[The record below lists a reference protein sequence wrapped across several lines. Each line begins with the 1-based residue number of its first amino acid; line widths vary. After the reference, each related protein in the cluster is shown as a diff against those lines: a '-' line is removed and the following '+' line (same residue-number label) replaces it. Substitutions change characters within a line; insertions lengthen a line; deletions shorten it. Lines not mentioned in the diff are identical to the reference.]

1 MDITINM
8 TELVREMRMTPI
20 EQLKAEHEGIKLMLK
35 IMDRVCNRLKSE
47 NELNQDHFTKILEFI
62 KIFIDKCH
70 HGKEEDLLIPAM
82 VKAGISKDADSIT
95 FMVMEHEEGRGYV
108 KNMIQS
114 FDKLK
119 EGNARASE
127 KIIHNEKNYS
137 DLLVKHIDKEESI
150 LYPIAGKVLSLT
162 KQGELLEEFEKLE
175 VDRIGLGK
183 HEEFHKLLHQL
194 KEIYLD

>member
-1 MDITINM
+1 
-8 TELVREMRMTPI
+8 MTPI

-35 IMDRVCNRLKSE
+35 ILDTVSNRLKSTK
-47 NELNQDHFTKILEFI
+47 ELNQEHFTKILEFI

-82 VKAGISKDADSIT
+82 VKAGISRDADAIT
-95 FMVMEHEEGRGYV
+95 FTLMEHEEGRGYV
-108 KNMIQS
+108 KNMGQS

-119 EGNARASE
+119 SGDIRASE
-127 KIIHNEKNYS
+127 KIMHNENNYS
-137 DLLVKHIDKEESI
+137 DLLVKHIDKEESV
-150 LYPIAGKVLSLT
+150 LYPIADKVLSQA

-183 HEEFHKLLHQL
+183 HEEFYKLLQQL
-194 KEIYLD
+194 KEIYLG

>member
-1 MDITINM
+1 
-8 TELVREMRMTPI
+8 MTPI

-35 IMDRVCNRLKSE
+35 IMDRVCNRLKSKK
-47 NELNQDHFTKILEFI
+47 ELNQEHFIKILEFLN
-62 KIFIDKCH
+62 IFIDKCH

-82 VKAGISKDADSIT
+82 VKAGVPKGAGAIT
-95 FMVMEHEEGRGYV
+95 FTLKEHKEGRGYV
-108 KNMIQS
+108 KSMSQS

-119 EGNARASE
+119 KDDAGASE
-127 KIIHNEKNYS
+127 TIIESEKYYS
-137 DLLVKHIDKEESI
+137 DLLVKHIDKEESV
-150 LYPIAGKVLSLT
+150 LYPMADKVLSHI

-183 HEEFHKLLHQL
+183 HEEFHKLLHRL

>member
-1 MDITINM
+1 
-8 TELVREMRMTPI
+8 MTPI

-35 IMDRVCNRLKSE
+35 ILDRVCNKLKSTQ
-47 NELNQDHFTKILEFI
+47 ELNQEHFTKILEFI

-82 VKAGISKDADSIT
+82 VKTGVPKDTGAIT
-95 FMVMEHEEGRGYV
+95 FTLKEHKEGRGYV
-108 KNMIQS
+108 KSMSES
-114 FDKLK
+114 FDKFK
-119 EGNARASE
+119 KGDAGASE
-127 KIIHNEKNYS
+127 KIIKSENNYS
-137 DLLVKHIDKEESI
+137 DLLVKHIDKEESV
-150 LYPIAGKVLSLT
+150 LYPMADKVLSQT